1 MNRAMMIGVAAVALV
16 LGALL
21 GYLGSGPWPGSRQGE
36 LKDAL
41 EKSTRLEGQLHDLRA
56 ENDRIAAELKGEQ
69 ARAQTIAADLQRE
82 KQTNMRLQM
91 LVSEG
96 KK

>member
-1 MNRAMMIGVAAVALV
+1 MNRAMMIGVTAVALI

-21 GYLGSGPWPGSRQGE
+21 GYLGYGFWSGSRQGE

-41 EKSTRLEGQLHDLRA
+41 EKSARLERQLNDLRA
-56 ENDRIAAELKGEQ
+56 ENGRIAAELKSEQ

-82 KQTNMRLQM
+82 KETNMRLNM